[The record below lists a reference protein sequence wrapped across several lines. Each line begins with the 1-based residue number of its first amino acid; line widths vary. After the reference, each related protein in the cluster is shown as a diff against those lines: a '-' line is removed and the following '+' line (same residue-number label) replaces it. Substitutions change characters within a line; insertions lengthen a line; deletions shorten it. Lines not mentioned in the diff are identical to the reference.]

1 MVTVP
6 IESAGKRNFSVRR
19 AQMHIFWSSY
29 VGWLLDGFDTTIYA
43 FVLVPAL
50 KYLLPASGIS
60 AKQLPFWGL
69 TLFAIFLTGW
79 GSSFVLGL
87 MSDRFGRLTM
97 LGLSITLYALGTLG
111 SGLAHN
117 LTEFAIA
124 RFVAGFGLGAEWF
137 LGGTAVAEAFPDAER
152 PKWIGRFH
160 SGYYAG
166 FILAAVS
173 VPFLEPVIGYRAIF
187 YIGVVPAFLLFY
199 IRLKA
204 TEPELW
210 LAAKRNLGDS
220 LNMRLSVRTILGR
233 GYRRQTLILALIMVP
248 VITGLYGGTLFV
260 PTAITDLHALA
271 HSSIDPIYLVA
282 IAGTLI
288 SAITLVFCLIMPSI
302 AQRWGRKRAL
312 AFFLVTMGVALP
324 VVFKIGFASHDIP
337 LFLGLLVLLGIGGAD
352 FAVFSL
358 WLPEVYPTHA
368 RAGGFAFVTTMGRFG
383 GAGLVFAI
391 GALNTTIGLANSL
404 SLTALFFLIALILLP
419 LTKETRGTKLQDQAP
434 PNSTVPKVDING

>member
-1 MVTVP
+1 MATGP
-6 IESAGKRNFSVRR
+6 AKRSVGAPMDARS
-19 AQMHIFWSSY
+19 AQMHIFWSSF

-50 KYLLPASGIS
+50 TYLLPASGVS
-60 AKQLPFWGL
+60 VKNLPSWGL
-69 TLFAIFLTGW
+69 TLFAIFLAGW

-87 MSDRFGRLTM
+87 MADRFGRM
-97 LGLSITLYALGTLG
+97 AILGVAITLYAIGTLG
-111 SGLAHN
+111 SGLAGN

-137 LGGTAVAEAFPDAER
+137 LGGTAVAEAFPDSER

-160 SGYYAG
+160 SGYYVG
-166 FILAAVS
+166 FIVAALT

-199 IRLKA
+199 IRFKA

-210 LAAKRNLGDS
+210 LAARRKLGQS
-220 LNMRLSVRTILGR
+220 LNMRQSLGTILGPA
-233 GYRRQTLILALIMVP
+233 YRRQTVLLALIMVP

-260 PTAITDLHALA
+260 PTAVTDLHNLA
-271 HSSIDPIYLVA
+271 HSTIKVPYLVA
-282 IAGTLI
+282 IAGSII
-288 SAITLVFCLIMPSI
+288 SALTALFCVLMPSI
-302 AQRWGRKRAL
+302 AERWGRKRAL
-312 AFFLVTMGVALP
+312 AFFLLVMGVALP
-324 VVFKIGFASHDIP
+324 VVFKIGFTSHDVP
-337 LFLGLLVLLGIGGAD
+337 LFLVLLVLLGVGGAD

-368 RAGGFAFVTTMGRFG
+368 RGGGFAFVTTIGRYG

-391 GALNTTIGLANSL
+391 GALNTSIGLANSL
-404 SLTALFFLIALILLP
+404 SLTAIFFLIALLLLP
-419 LTKETRGTKLQDQAP
+419 LARETRGTMIQEPA
-434 PNSTVPKVDING
+434 VPEVAATESGTAL